1 MSLYLDVK
9 YLNMISHRF
18 EIFKRKDD
26 YLFNVRCPVCGDS
39 AKNKRKM
46 RGYFYRKQNDMF
58 YKCHNCSHGASFGN
72 MLKML
77 DQNAYK
83 EYVLE
88 RYKDGVSKFKPHK
101 DPEFP
106 DFVPDFDKS
115 KHKFVPDF
123 DNKEKPPFKKSS
135 PARMIDRIMD
145 RVDNLPYD
153 HEAVK
158 YCEERKI
165 PKHAFDRLYY
175 IDNVQDVIQLND
187 KYRESIKTKEPRLAI
202 PFFDHRGHL
211 MSVTLRAMRGETL
224 RYILVKVNE
233 KAPTVFGLDEVDV
246 SEPILVV
253 EGPIDSLFL
262 ENAIA
267 VSGTSFSK
275 IDELDLPQEQM
286 TIAFDNQPKNSEVC
300 KLMKKYI
307 DLNYSICIW
316 PNDIEGK
323 DINDMIMSGLSESEV
338 VEIINRNTVKGL
350 SAKLQLMEY
359 KKT

>member
-9 YLNMISHRF
+9 YLNMISHKF

-26 YLFNVRCPVCGDS
+26 YLFNVRCPICGDS
-39 AKNKRKM
+39 SKNKRKM

-72 MLKML
+72 MLKQL

-106 DFVPDFDKS
+106 NFVPDFDK
-115 KHKFVPDF
+115 
-123 DNKEKPPFKKSS
+123 DNKPEFKKSK
-135 PARMIDRIMD
+135 PVRIIDRIMD
-145 RVDNLPYD
+145 RLDGLPYD
-153 HEAVK
+153 HEAIK

-165 PKHAFDRLYY
+165 PKHAYDRLYY
-175 IDNVQDVIQLND
+175 IDNIQDVIQLND
-187 KYRESIKTKEPRLAI
+187 KYRESIKTKEPRLVL
-202 PFFDHRGHL
+202 PFFDKHGGL
-211 MSVTLRAMRGETL
+211 MSVTLRGMRDETL
-224 RYILVKVNE
+224 RYIIVKVNE
-233 KAPTVFGLDEVDV
+233 RAPTVFGLDEVDV
-246 SEPILVV
+246 TEPILVV

-262 ENAIA
+262 NNAIA

-275 IDELDLPQEQM
+275 IDELDLPKEQI

-316 PNDIEGK
+316 PSEIKGK
-323 DINDMIMSGLSESEV
+323 DINDMILGGMTTEDVSN
-338 VEIINRNTVKGL
+338 IIRENTFQGL
-350 SAKLQLMEY
+350 SAQMKLTDW
-359 KKT
+359 KKC